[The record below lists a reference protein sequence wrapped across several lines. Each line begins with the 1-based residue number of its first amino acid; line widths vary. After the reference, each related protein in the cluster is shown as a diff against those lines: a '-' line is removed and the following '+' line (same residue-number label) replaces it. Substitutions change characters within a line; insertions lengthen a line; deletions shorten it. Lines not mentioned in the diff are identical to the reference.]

1 MSATDATLPGAAP
14 GTMIGPWRFTARLG
28 AGAHGEVWRAEGP
41 DGVAVALKVLRP
53 EVAHDGELV
62 RRFDREARLGLALVH
77 PRVVRIHAVGE
88 VAGRRWIA
96 SELMTGGSVADLV
109 AARAPLP
116 AAEAAAVLADLFAG
130 LQALA
135 DQGLIHRDVKPANL
149 LLDGAGRAK
158 VADFGLARTTRLDR
172 TRMTADGVIVGSPA
186 YIAPECIRGEGE
198 PDIRADLYAAGA
210 VLCELMTGRTPFGA
224 GTVLE
229 ILARHLDQAPPRLR
243 DLRPDAPV
251 ALEALMSDLLA
262 KDPAAR
268 PATPAAALARL
279 APFLAEGEAFPA
291 TLAEGGAFPA
301 TMPDG
306 GAFPA
311 TLAEGGTFPAT
322 MPDGAAFPATLAEGG
337 APTVVGRGI
346 PAGARPA
353 PRPVGPDL
361 APAGPAGPGR
371 LRLVL
376 PGGGWLFL
384 YAGTA
389 LVAGRD
395 GIDQPGVD
403 LCLRCF
409 PARTMAEA
417 SRRISGRHLRL
428 AVDAAGAQ
436 VTDLGGP
443 GGTEVDGV
451 RLVPGVARRIEAQ
464 ARIAIAG
471 VLTLHLRVLRSPGAA
486 PAVGGAAADPAPAV
500 LVTRDDASG
509 HAYLLLPGRVRLGG
523 DGLPAAEGPEEL
535 VAAAG
540 GLWQRR
546 DPAARPLHP
555 GDGIELPAGPATL
568 HTIAPVDHK
577 G

>member
-1 MSATDATLPGAAP
+1 MNAEDATLPGAAP
-14 GTMIGPWRFTARLG
+14 GTMIGPWRLTARLG

-41 DGVAVALKVLRP
+41 DRVPVALKVLRP
-53 EVAHDGELV
+53 EVAHDDELV
-62 RRFDREARLGLALVH
+62 RRFEREARLGLALIH

-96 SELMTGGSVADLV
+96 TELMTGGSVADLV
-109 AARAPLP
+109 ATRAPLP
-116 AAEAAAVLADLFAG
+116 AAEAAAVLADLLAG

-210 VLCELMTGRTPFGA
+210 VLCELMTGTTPFGA

-229 ILARHLDQAPPRLR
+229 ILARHLEQAPPRLR
-243 DLRPDAPV
+243 DLRPDAPPF
-251 ALEALMSDLLA
+251 LEALMADLLA
-262 KDPAAR
+262 KEPAAR

-279 APFLAEGEAFPA
+279 APVLAGGDAFPA
-291 TLAEGGAFPA
+291 TLPEGAAFPSTVADGGAFPSTLA
-301 TMPDG
+301 EGASFPSTLPDG
-306 GAFPA
+306 GAFPS
-311 TLAEGGTFPAT
+311 TL
-322 MPDGAAFPATLAEGG
+322 PDGG

-346 PAGARPA
+346 PVGAQPAAVRAAG
-353 PRPVGPDL
+353 PRL
-361 APAGPAGPGR
+361 EPAGPAGPGR

-376 PGGGWLFL
+376 PGGGWLFV
-384 YAGTA
+384 YAGTT

-417 SRRISGRHLRL
+417 SRRISGRHLRI
-428 AVDAAGAQ
+428 AADPAGAL

-443 GGTEVDGV
+443 GGTEVDGA
-451 RLVPGVARRIEAQ
+451 RLAAGVARRIADG
-464 ARIAIAG
+464 ARIGVAG
-471 VLTLHLRVLRSPGAA
+471 VLMLRLQVLRLPGPVAQI
-486 PAVGGAAADPAPAV
+486 GAAADPGPA
-500 LVTRDDASG
+500 LLLTREDDSG
-509 HAYLLLPGRVRLGG
+509 HAYLLVPGRVRLGA
-523 DGLPAAEGPEEL
+523 DGLPAADGAVEL
-535 VAAAG
+535 VAGGG
-540 GLWQRR
+540 GLWRR
-546 DPAARPLHP
+546 QDPAAHPLVP
-555 GDGIELPAGPATL
+555 GGVCDLGPGPAAL
-568 HTIAPVDHK
+568 HAIAPADHK